1 MRVFDIIV
9 GPFEMNSY
17 LIAEDDHPE
26 CIIIDPGDEPEEIIK
41 AIDKNKLKPVKIINT
56 HNHIDH
62 ARHASVVQKHYKIPF
77 QICEA
82 DLPLLESIKD
92 QGVIF
97 GLDAS
102 EVPEVS
108 SFLKDGDRFKL
119 VNEEFLILLT
129 PGHSPGSIS
138 IYTKGHVFVGDVL
151 FKDSIGRTDL
161 YGGNYEVLMNSIR
174 EKLMTL
180 PDDTIVYSGHGPT
193 TTIDREKQYN
203 PFINPI
209 QSPY

>member
-1 MRVFDIIV
+1 MRIFSTIV

-17 LIAEDDHPE
+17 LIAEDDHPQ
-26 CIIIDPGDEPEEIIK
+26 CLIIDPGDEPDQIIK
-41 AIDKNKLKPVKIINT
+41 KIDQNKLKPVKIINT

-62 ARHASVVQKHYKIPF
+62 ARRASVIQKHYKIPF
-77 QICEA
+77 EICEA
-82 DLPLLESIKD
+82 DVPLLESIKD

-102 EVPEVS
+102 ETPEVS
-108 SFLKDGDRFKL
+108 GFLKDGDRFKL
-119 VNEEFLILLT
+119 VEKEFFILHT

-138 IYTKGHVFVGDVL
+138 IYTEGYVFVGDVL

-161 YGGNYEVLMNSIR
+161 YGGNYDILMTSIR

-180 PDDTIVYSGHGPT
+180 PDDTIVYSGHGPE
-193 TTIDREKQYN
+193 TTIGREKKYN
-203 PFINPI
+203 PFINPA
-209 QSPY
+209 QSSY

>member
-1 MRVFDIIV
+1 MRVFEVVV

-17 LIAEDDHPE
+17 IIAEDNHPE
-26 CIIIDPGDEPEEIIK
+26 CIIIDPGDEPDEIIK
-41 AIDKNKLKPVKIINT
+41 TIDENKLKPVKIINT

-62 ARHASVVQKHYKIPF
+62 ARRVSIVQKHYDIPF
-77 QICEA
+77 LICED
-82 DLPLLESIKD
+82 DLPLLESIQD

-119 VNEEFLILLT
+119 VDEDFLILQT

-138 IYTKGHVFVGDVL
+138 IYTEGHVFVGDVL
-151 FKDSIGRTDL
+151 FRDSIGRTDL
-161 YGGNYEVLMNSIR
+161 YGGNYETLMKSIR

-180 PDDTIVYSGHGPT
+180 PDNTKVYSGHGPT
-193 TTIDREKQYN
+193 TTIGREREFN
-203 PFINPI
+203 PFINPTK
-209 QSPY
+209 SPY

>member
-1 MRVFDIIV
+1 MRVFDIVV

-17 LIAEDDHPE
+17 LVAEDDHPE
-26 CIIIDPGDEPEEIIK
+26 CIIIDPGDEPEELIK
-41 AIDKNKLKPVKIINT
+41 AIKKNKLKPVRIINT

-62 ARHASVVQKHYKIPF
+62 ARHASVIQKHFDVPF

-102 EVPEVS
+102 EVPKVS
-108 SFLKDGDRFKL
+108 SFLKDGDQFKL
-119 VNEEFLILLT
+119 VNAEFLILHT

-161 YGGNYEVLMNSIR
+161 YGGNYDVLMNSIR

-180 PDDTIVYSGHGPT
+180 PEKTIVYSGHGPT
-193 TTIDREKQYN
+193 TTIGQEKESN
-203 PFINPI
+203 PFINPTR
-209 QSPY
+209 SPY

>member
-1 MRVFDIIV
+1 MRIFEIVV
-9 GPFEMNSY
+9 GPFEMNCY
-17 LIAEDDHPE
+17 FIAEDNHPD
-26 CIIIDPGDEPEEIIK
+26 CIIIDPGDDPDLIIK
-41 AIDKNKLKPVKIINT
+41 TITQNKLKPVKIINT

-62 ARHASVVQKHYKIPF
+62 ARHASIIQKHYDIPF

-102 EVPEVS
+102 EVPEVN

-119 VNEEFLILLT
+119 VDEEFEILHT

-161 YGGNYEVLMNSIR
+161 YGGNYEILMKSIH

-180 PDDTIVYSGHGPT
+180 PDETIVYSGHGPK
-193 TTIDREKQYN
+193 TTIGREKKYN
-203 PFINPI
+203 PFINPTR
-209 QSPY
+209 SPY

>member
-1 MRVFDIIV
+1 MRIFEVVV

-17 LIAEDDHPE
+17 IIAEDNHPE
-26 CIIIDPGDEPEEIIK
+26 CIIIDPGDEPDKIIK
-41 AIDKNKLKPVKIINT
+41 TIDQNKLKPAKIINT

-62 ARHASVVQKHYKIPF
+62 ARRVSIIQQHYDIPF
-77 QICEA
+77 LICEA

-119 VNEEFLILLT
+119 VEEDFLILHT

-138 IYTKGHVFVGDVL
+138 IYTEGHVFVGDVL
-151 FKDSIGRTDL
+151 FRDSIGRTDL
-161 YGGNYEVLMNSIR
+161 YGGNYEILMKSIR
-174 EKLMTL
+174 EKLMIL
-180 PDDTIVYSGHGPT
+180 PDNTKVYSGHGPT
-193 TTIDREKQYN
+193 TTIGREREYN
-203 PFINPI
+203 PFINPTK
-209 QSPY
+209 SPY

>member
-1 MRVFDIIV
+1 MVV
-9 GPFEMNSY
+9 Y
-17 LIAEDDHPE
+17 
-26 CIIIDPGDEPEEIIK
+26 CW
-41 AIDKNKLKPVKIINT
+41 
-56 HNHIDH
+56 H
-62 ARHASVVQKHYKIPF
+62 ADRHASVVQKHYKIPF